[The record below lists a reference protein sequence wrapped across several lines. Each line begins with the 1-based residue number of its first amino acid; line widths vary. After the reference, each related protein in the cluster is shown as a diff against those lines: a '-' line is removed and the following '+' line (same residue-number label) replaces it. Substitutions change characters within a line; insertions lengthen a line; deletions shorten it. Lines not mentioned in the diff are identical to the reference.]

1 VIAIKPDVYWMEGPW
16 RGKLAILARPRGDD
30 WLTDEVE
37 GWKTAGVDVVVS
49 MLTPSEESE
58 LGLASEA
65 EIVKRAGLT
74 YINFPI
80 ADYSVP
86 ASKIPMQQLA
96 AELNDQL
103 SRGARI
109 GVHCRQGIGRS
120 SLVAACV
127 LVTAG
132 ESPQSAFEN
141 IERARGRS
149 VPDTAEQKEWVIS
162 FARDSLAEF
171 FSHKEAHKAQKS
183 AEPI

>member
-1 VIAIKPDVYWMEGPW
+1 MIAIKPDVYWIEGPG
-16 RGKLAILARPRGDD
+16 RGKLAILARPRGGD

-49 MLTPSEESE
+49 VLTSGEESE
-58 LGLASEA
+58 LGLTSEA

-86 ASKIPMQQLA
+86 PSKIPIQQLA

-127 LVTAG
+127 LVTSG
-132 ESPQSAFEN
+132 ESPQSAFEH

-149 VPDTAEQKEWVIS
+149 VPDTAEQKDWVIS
-162 FARDSLAEF
+162 CARDLVTD
-171 FSHKEAHKAQKS
+171 
-183 AEPI
+183 

>member
-1 VIAIKPDVYWMEGPW
+1 MIAIRPDIYWIEGPW

-30 WLTDEVE
+30 WLEDEVE
-37 GWKTAGVDVVVS
+37 GWKRAGLDVVVS
-49 MLTPSEESE
+49 LLTSGEASE
-58 LGLASEA
+58 LGLTREA
-65 EIVKRAGLT
+65 EIVNSAGIM

-80 ADYSVP
+80 ADYNVP
-86 ASKIPMQQLA
+86 ASKIPVQQLA

-103 SRGARI
+103 SHGASI

-127 LVTAG
+127 LVTSG
-132 ESPQSAFEN
+132 ESPQSAFEH

-162 FARDSLAEF
+162 FARDLVTD
-171 FSHKEAHKAQKS
+171 
-183 AEPI
+183 